1 MNHAC
6 ILHVEDD
13 SNDVLLLE
21 YAFKTAGV
29 DNPVQVASDGQQ
41 AIDYLIAAT
50 RAEEPWIHP
59 KPCLVLLDLK
69 LPVKSGLDVLRWA
82 RQQPA
87 LSGLPVIVLTSSRD
101 PIDVSHSYRLGA
113 NSFVV
118 KPFDQEQ
125 RVRLARAIK
134 FWWIEHNLCS
144 ETWGDSF
151 EKPPQWAICS

>member
-29 DNPVQVASDGQQ
+29 DNPVQVASNGQQ
-41 AIDYLIAAT
+41 AIDYLLAAT
-50 RAEEPWIHP
+50 RAEEPWVHP
-59 KPCLVLLDLK
+59 MPCLVLLDLK

-82 RQQPA
+82 RQQPG

-101 PIDVSHSYRLGA
+101 PIDILQSYRLGA

-118 KPFDQEQ
+118 KPFAQEQ

-144 ETWGDSF
+144 ETWGDSV
-151 EKPPQWAICS
+151 EKPTQRAICG